1 MMSDQS
7 SEADV
12 SMPSKVLWGEGLFL
26 RPQHFQQQ
34 DRYHEARLNQTA
46 CALHPYCWGVRRLAV
61 DLDAL
66 RNDVLRIDELSL
78 LFPDGEVYRA
88 PGGDPL
94 PLPVRLGELPG
105 APQTVTF
112 HAALPSLKTHG
123 ENCAIGGDGFDPLD
137 PPDAPTMRYGRHE
150 RETQDLYTQAA
161 DAPVTYL
168 RKTLRLVPDSE
179 ALEAYESFPLL
190 RLRRVA
196 TGGFEPDPGFIP
208 PSLSIDAVSGPGMG
222 LYGALA
228 RLMEKLQAKVAALY
242 GDLREPSR
250 NVVEIRGGDVS
261 SFWLLHTASAGYAAL
276 AHYLHHR
283 DLHPERLFGALL
295 HLAGGLMTY
304 SRSYRLG
311 DLPSYVHAD
320 PAPQF
325 ARLDEIIRDLLDTVI
340 SSRYFTIALR
350 HDRPSYYHGVLDS
363 GRITPQTTL
372 YLAVAAD
379 LPALRL
385 VETVPL
391 QFKVGAPEDVDRCV
405 LSALP
410 GVKLLHAPQ
419 VPSAIPVRP
428 DLVYF
433 VLEARALLYEAM
445 LKAQAISVYV
455 PNGLR
460 ELRLELIAVS
470 A

>member
-1 MMSDQS
+1 
-7 SEADV
+7 
-12 SMPSKVLWGEGLFL
+12 MPSKVLWGEGLFL

-46 CALHPYCWGVRRLAV
+46 CALHPYCWGVRKLAV

-66 RNDVLRIDELSL
+66 RSDVLRIDELSL
-78 LFPDGEVYRA
+78 LFPDGELVRA
-88 PGGDPL
+88 PGDDPL
-94 PLPVRLGELPG
+94 PPQVRLGDLP
-105 APQTVTF
+105 PTLQSVTY
-112 HAALPSLKTHG
+112 HAALPALRTHG
-123 ENCAIGGDGFDPLD
+123 DNCATGFEGQ
-137 PPDAPTMRYGRHE
+137 DATDVRFGRQE

-168 RKTLRLVPDSE
+168 RKALRLVPDSE
-179 ALEAYESFPLL
+179 PLEAYESFPLL

-196 TGGFEPDPGFIP
+196 TGGFEIDPGFIP
-208 PSLSIDAVSGPGMG
+208 PSLSIDAVGSPGAG
-222 LYGALA
+222 LYVGLA
-228 RLMEKLQAKVAALY
+228 RLMEKLLAKVGALY

-261 SFWLLHTASAGYAAL
+261 AFWLLHTASAGYAAL
-276 AHYLHHR
+276 AHFLHHR
-283 DLHPERLFGALL
+283 ELHPERLYGALL
-295 HLAGGLMTY
+295 ALAGGLMTY
-304 SRSYRLG
+304 SRSYRLE

-320 PAPQF
+320 PGPQF
-325 ARLDEIIRDLLDTVI
+325 ARLDGIIRDLLDTVI
-340 SSRYFTIALR
+340 SSRYFTIAL
-350 HDRPSYYHGVLDS
+350 HKDRPSYYLGALDS
-363 GRITPQTTL
+363 GRINAQTTL

-379 LPALRL
+379 MPALRL
-385 VETVPL
+385 VEAVPL
-391 QFKVGAPEDVDRCV
+391 QFKVGAPEDVDKFV

-410 GVKLLHAPQ
+410 GVKLVHAPQ

-428 DLVYF
+428 DTYYF
-433 VLEARALLYEAM
+433 VLEGRAPLYEAM

>member
-1 MMSDQS
+1 
-7 SEADV
+7 
-12 SMPSKVLWGEGLFL
+12 MPSKVLWGEGLFL

-34 DRYHEARLNQTA
+34 ERYHEARLNQTA
-46 CALHPYCWGVRRLAV
+46 RALHPYCWGVRTLTV

-66 RNDVLRIDELSL
+66 RSDVLRIEDLSL

-88 PGGDPL
+88 PGGDLL
-94 PLPVRLGELPG
+94 PPQVRLGDLPPEL
-105 APQTVTF
+105 QSVTY
-112 HAALPSLKTHG
+112 HAALPALRTHG
-123 ENCAIGGDGFDPLD
+123 ENCLAGFDADDDVDDGADDGGGDLRF
-137 PPDAPTMRYGRHE
+137 ARHE
-150 RETQDLYTQAA
+150 RETHDLYTDAA
-161 DAPVTYL
+161 EAPVTYL
-168 RKTLRLVPDSE
+168 RKALRLVADDE

-196 TGGFEPDPGFIP
+196 TGGFEPDPGFMP
-208 PSLSIDAVSGPGMG
+208 PSLSIDAVAGPGAG
-222 LYGALA
+222 LHGQLA
-228 RLMEKLQAKVAALY
+228 RLMEKLLAKVAALY

-283 DLHPERLFGALL
+283 ELHPERLYGALL

-304 SRSYRLG
+304 SRSYRLE

-320 PAPQF
+320 PGPPF
-325 ARLDEIIRDLLDTVI
+325 ARLDGIIRDLLDTVI
-340 SSRYFTIALR
+340 SSRYFTIALHR
-350 HDRPSYYHGVLDS
+350 DRPSYYHGALDS
-363 GRITPQTTL
+363 GRINAQTTL

-385 VETVPL
+385 VEAVPL
-391 QFKVGAPEDVDRCV
+391 QFKVGSPEDVDKFV

-410 GVKLLHAPQ
+410 GVKLVHAPQ

-428 DLVYF
+428 DTCYF
-433 VLEARALLYEAM
+433 VLDARGALYEAM
-445 LKAQAISVYV
+445 LKAQSISVYV
-455 PNGLR
+455 PNGVR